1 MSESPVTRE
10 ISKKL
15 DKIQEDMTEV
25 KVKVPKIE
33 TTLENQP
40 ELDEALQSKLE
51 VKIDGHNKRISNLE
65 SNQKWVV
72 FAILGIVINAV
83 MQLILH

>member
-25 KVKVPKIE
+25 KVKVAKIE

-40 ELDEALQSKLE
+40 ELDAALHSKLE
-51 VKIDGHNKRISNLE
+51 VKIDGHNKRISSLE

-72 FAILGIVINAV
+72 VAILGIVVNAV

>member
-25 KVKVPKIE
+25 KVKVAKIE
-33 TTLENQP
+33 TTLQAQP
-40 ELDEALQSKLE
+40 ELDDALHSKLE
-51 VKIDGHNKRISNLE
+51 VKIDGHNKRLNSLE

-72 FAILGIVINAV
+72 IAILGIVINAV

>member
-25 KVKVPKIE
+25 KVKVAKIE

-40 ELDEALQSKLE
+40 ELDEALHSKLE
-51 VKIDGHNKRISNLE
+51 VKIDGHNKRISSLE

-72 FAILGIVINAV
+72 VAILGIVINAV